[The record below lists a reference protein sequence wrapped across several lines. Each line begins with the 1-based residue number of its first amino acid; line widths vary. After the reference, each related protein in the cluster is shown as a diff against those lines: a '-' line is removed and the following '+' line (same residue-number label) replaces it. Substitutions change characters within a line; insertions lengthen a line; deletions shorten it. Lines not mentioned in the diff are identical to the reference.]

1 MLEEMPSAAQLS
13 RLLDLGADAGAAE
26 ESEESSTPPGQSF
39 RRGKSRVY
47 HASEWPAEQQD
58 ECLWSPGACGPG
70 GQGSPQQGPRGWQL
84 VVSGHAGPP
93 SHKSQDSGFS
103 DSESEASPL
112 ELKPLPRARGSPTP
126 GTPLQC
132 STPKTARGTLRARL
146 VNRKSSD
153 KVKSKRPGEET
164 TLAPVNPALD
174 LLLTTRIVGSEVCRD
189 PVEQWLQETR
199 YRVEAECTTT
209 LQGKAIASRLGGA
222 CSRVVGARDAVRAL
236 QQQAH
241 VISAEFARLC
251 QHMELERLESC
262 PDLADS
268 LITHVDAFVRGYQSH
283 QAACADEVRPSE
295 EQERLA
301 REEATLVAAC
311 NRLVATCACSGPPSK
326 EQLALDV
333 AALGHSFT
341 RLVDR
346 VLSHEIKALV
356 SLIEQSS
363 PSELEL
369 RSALASIAALGLE
382 GSHLCKLIA
391 KCGAVRALLAVCLDA
406 TKPNLRVAALRT
418 LAIVCSEV
426 EAVRHLDQDG
436 GVEILADILAENQR
450 SEEERAE
457 AASVLTQA
465 STLGVD
471 GSLTIESLPD
481 HLDSLVT
488 SLSRMASETRKGESL
503 LLALA
508 TLTNLSF
515 LEPRQC
521 VMLLV
526 QKDAANQL
534 LAAVRSG
541 VSSSLFVQEQA
552 ATLLANMAA
561 VPEARAELAESG
573 RAVVALLCFLQIRS
587 SPLQRSAEI
596 SAAERVQQK
605 SAIALSRL
613 CSSQTVAQQIVELQG
628 AERLV
633 RLCKD
638 EKERNHSDAVLV
650 ACLSALRKIASHCG
664 PEVIEKLGAEEL
676 VAPRLLD
683 SFLLYSSRQES
694 YV

>member
-1 MLEEMPSAAQLS
+1 MLHETPSVQLS
-13 RLLDLGADAGAAE
+13 RLLDGDDE
-26 ESEESSTPPGQSF
+26 ESPDDFATPPAQAF
-39 RRGKSRVY
+39 RRGQSRVY
-47 HASEWPAEQQD
+47 HASEWVEHQ
-58 ECLWSPGACGPG
+58 ECIWAQATPKSEKQSPETVTPEG
-70 GQGSPQQGPRGWQL
+70 GEEWQL
-84 VVSGHAGPP
+84 IVSGHAGPP

-103 DSESEASPL
+103 DSESEASPHQL
-112 ELKPLPRARGSPTP
+112 EFKPVPKPAGSPAP

-132 STPKTARGTLRARL
+132 STPKAARTTLRARIVSRKSGANDKKKDCKVNYGRTL
-146 VNRKSSD
+146 VNPS
-153 KVKSKRPGEET
+153 
-164 TLAPVNPALD
+164 LD
-174 LLLTTRIVGSEVCRD
+174 LLLTTRVVGSEVCRD
-189 PVEQWLQETR
+189 PVERWLQETR
-199 YRVEAECTTT
+199 SRVDAECMTT
-209 LQGKAIASRLGGA
+209 LQGKAIASRLGSA

-236 QQQAH
+236 QQRAH
-241 VISAEFARLC
+241 VISAEFAKLC
-251 QHMELERLESC
+251 QHMELDRLESC
-262 PDLADS
+262 PPLAES
-268 LITHVDAFVRGYQSH
+268 LIGHVHEFVQGYQSH
-283 QAACADEVRPSE
+283 HAQCPDEEQRRE
-295 EQERLA
+295 DQERLA
-301 REEATLVAAC
+301 REEASLVAAC
-311 NRLVATCACSGPPSK
+311 DRLLLTCNSPDGTLSR

-333 AALGHSFT
+333 ASLGHSFT

-346 VLSHEIKALV
+346 VLSHEIKGLV
-356 SLIEQSS
+356 WVLEQAS
-363 PSELEL
+363 PAEIDL

-382 GSHLCKLIA
+382 GSHLCKLII

-406 TKPNLRVAALRT
+406 SKPNLRIAALRT
-418 LAIVCSEV
+418 LAIICGEV
-426 EAVRHLDQDG
+426 DAVRHLDQG
-436 GVEILADILAENQR
+436 GGIEILADILTENQR

-481 HLDSLVT
+481 HLDSLVS
-488 SLSRMASETRKGESL
+488 SLSQLASETKKGESL

-508 TLTNLSF
+508 ALTNLSF

-526 QKDAANQL
+526 QKGVTNKL
-534 LAAVRSG
+534 LNAVRSG
-541 VSSSLFVQEQA
+541 VSTSLFVQEQA

-561 VPEARAELAESG
+561 VAEARAELAESG

-587 SPLQRSAEI
+587 SPLQRAPEI

-613 CSSQTVAQQIVELQG
+613 CSSQTVAQQIVDLQG

-638 EKERNHSDAVLV
+638 EKERNHSDGVLV

-664 PEVIEKLGAEEL
+664 SEVIEKLGAQEL